1 MKGFAAGGEGTETRR
16 FFFAAGGGEWT
27 REYFSPQIFMF
38 DSKEL
43 FRALEFAHYAERFRG
58 ETFVIALPAG
68 ASFSEL
74 LLDFKVF
81 AGYRIGLVL
90 VTEDPDFML
99 DGVISK
105 ANQRGARFDFSIVT
119 DLIFSRETQAIDL
132 DFTRIEKSLAQGKT
146 PVIAYQG
153 GEEKAGMVSPGAAPP
168 GAAPEPL
175 DAAYILAAAVAG
187 RIKPRKLFLVHPI
200 TEPLIRLLPHGAV
213 QEAELDTIAS
223 QLGSE
228 LQAEAIPLLGFIREN
243 LVLGIPDV
251 VLIRGVSGELFRE
264 VFTHD
269 GAGVI
274 FNATVQSQ
282 IRKAKLSDVT
292 DIALLLRADIEA
304 GRILP
309 KSENDI
315 EANIGAY
322 WIYEID
328 GMGVGL
334 ACLNA
339 YGEEAEMSQFSTLPR
354 YRGKGR
360 ARELARQLIA
370 EAGAQGYRGV
380 FALSVDERMWEFF
393 LSLGFQRVARESLPE
408 GWRRQYD
415 MNRDSRA
422 FRMKLPIREHR

>member
-1 MKGFAAGGEGTETRR
+1 
-16 FFFAAGGGEWT
+16 
-27 REYFSPQIFMF
+27 MF

-68 ASFSEL
+68 ASFAEL
-74 LLDFKVF
+74 VLDFKVC

-90 VTEDPDFML
+90 VTEDPDFIL

-119 DLIFSRETQAIDL
+119 DLIFSRDTRETDL
-132 DFTRIEKSLAQGKT
+132 DFTRIKNSLAQGKT

-153 GEEKAGMVSPGAAPP
+153 GGENTAAALPG
-168 GAAPEPL
+168 GGSDPL
-175 DAAYILAAAVAG
+175 DAAYVLAAAVAG
-187 RIKPRKLFLVHPI
+187 RIEPRKLFLAHSL
-200 TEPLIRLLPHGAV
+200 TEPLKRLLPHGAAQV
-213 QEAELDTIAS
+213 AELDRIAPR
-223 QLGSE
+223 LESE
-228 LQAEAIPLLGFIREN
+228 LQAEAVSLLDFIREN
-243 LVLGIPDV
+243 LASGIPDV
-251 VLIRGVSGELFRE
+251 VLIRGVTGELFRE

-274 FNATVQSQ
+274 FNASVRSQ

-292 DIALLLRADIEA
+292 DISLLLRSDIEA
-304 GRILP
+304 GSILP
-309 KSENDI
+309 RSENSI

-334 ACLNA
+334 ACLNK
-339 YGEEAEMSQFSTLPR
+339 YGDEAEMSQFSTLPR

-360 ARELARQLIA
+360 AKELARLLIA
-370 EAGAQGYRGV
+370 EAREQGCRGV
-380 FALSVDERMWEFF
+380 FALSVDDRMWEFF

-408 GWRRQYD
+408 GWREQYD
-415 MNRDSRA
+415 MTRDSRA
-422 FRMKLPIREHR
+422 FRMELQ

>member
-1 MKGFAAGGEGTETRR
+1 
-16 FFFAAGGGEWT
+16 
-27 REYFSPQIFMF
+27 MF

-68 ASFSEL
+68 ASFAEL
-74 LLDFKVF
+74 LLDFKVL

-90 VTEDPDFML
+90 VTEDPDFIL

-119 DLIFSRETQAIDL
+119 DLIFSRETSETAL
-132 DFTRIEKSLAQGKT
+132 DFTRIQKSLGQGKT
-146 PVIAYQG
+146 PVIAYQS
-153 GEEKAGMVSPGAAPP
+153 AGKNHGAASL
-168 GAAPEPL
+168 GGGTEPL
-175 DAAYILAAAVAG
+175 DTAYILAAAVA
-187 RIKPRKLFLVHPI
+187 RQIEPRKLFLVHSI
-200 TEPLIRLLPHGAV
+200 TEPLKRLLPQGAV
-213 QEAELDTIAS
+213 LEAELDQIAS
-223 QLGSE
+223 QLGRKFR
-228 LQAEAIPLLGFIREN
+228 AEAVSLLGFIREN
-243 LVLGIPDV
+243 LVAGIPDV
-251 VLIRGVSGELFRE
+251 VLIRGITGELFRE

-274 FNATVQSQ
+274 FNASMRSE
-282 IRKAKLSDVT
+282 IRKAELSDVT
-292 DIALLLRADIEA
+292 DIALLLRSDIEA

-309 KSENDI
+309 RTENSI

-334 ACLNA
+334 ACLHK

-360 ARELARQLIA
+360 AKELARLLIA
-370 EAGAQGYRGV
+370 EAREQGYRGV
-380 FALSVDERMWEFF
+380 FALSIDERMWEFF

-408 GWRRQYD
+408 GWRGQYD

-422 FRMKLPIREHR
+422 FRMELT

>member
-1 MKGFAAGGEGTETRR
+1 
-16 FFFAAGGGEWT
+16 
-27 REYFSPQIFMF
+27 MF

-90 VTEDPDFML
+90 VTEDPDFIL
-99 DGVISK
+99 DAMISK

-119 DLIFSRETQAIDL
+119 DLIFSRETRETAL
-132 DFTRIEKSLAQGKT
+132 DFSRIEKSLGQGKT

-153 GEEKAGMVSPGAAPP
+153 GDEVQGGASQGGAPG
-168 GAAPEPL
+168 PL
-175 DAAYILAAAVAG
+175 DTAYILAAAVAG
-187 RIKPRKLFLVHPI
+187 QIGPRKLFLVHSI
-200 TEPLIRLLPHGAV
+200 TEPLKRLLPHGEV
-213 QEAELDTIAS
+213 QEAELDQIAS
-223 QLGSE
+223 LLGRE
-228 LQAEAIPLLGFIREN
+228 LQAEAVPLLSFIRET
-243 LVLGIPDV
+243 LGSGIPDV
-251 VLIRGVSGELFRE
+251 VLIQGVTGELFRE

-274 FNATVQSQ
+274 FNASVQSQ

-292 DIALLLRADIEA
+292 DIALLLRSDIAA

-309 KSENDI
+309 KDENAI

-328 GMGVGL
+328 GMCVGL

-360 ARELARQLIA
+360 ARELARHLIA

-408 GWRRQYD
+408 DWRRQYD
-415 MNRDSRA
+415 MHRDSRA
-422 FRMKLPIREHR
+422 FRMALQDKEDG

>member
-1 MKGFAAGGEGTETRR
+1 M
-16 FFFAAGGGEWT
+16 
-27 REYFSPQIFMF
+27 
-38 DSKEL
+38 
-43 FRALEFAHYAERFRG
+43 
-58 ETFVIALPAG
+58 
-68 ASFSEL
+68 
-74 LLDFKVF
+74 
-81 AGYRIGLVL
+81 
-90 VTEDPDFML
+90 
-99 DGVISK
+99 
-105 ANQRGARFDFSIVT
+105 
-119 DLIFSRETQAIDL
+119 
-132 DFTRIEKSLAQGKT
+132 
-146 PVIAYQG
+146 
-153 GEEKAGMVSPGAAPP
+153 
-168 GAAPEPL
+168 
-175 DAAYILAAAVAG
+175 AG

-334 ACLNA
+334 ACLNG

-380 FALSVDERMWEFF
+380 FALSVDQRMWEFF

>member
-1 MKGFAAGGEGTETRR
+1 
-16 FFFAAGGGEWT
+16 
-27 REYFSPQIFMF
+27 MF

-90 VTEDPDFML
+90 VTEDPDFTL

-119 DLIFSRETQAIDL
+119 DLIFSRETRETTL

-153 GEEKAGMVSPGAAPP
+153 GDETHGVATQGAASPG
-168 GAAPEPL
+168 GGPL

-187 RIKPRKLFLVHPI
+187 RIEPRKLFLVHSI
-200 TEPLIRLLPHGAV
+200 TEPLKRLLPHGAA
-213 QEAELDTIAS
+213 QEAELDQIAS
-223 QLGSE
+223 QLGRE
-228 LQAEAIPLLGFIREN
+228 LQAEAVSLLGFIREN
-243 LVLGIPDV
+243 LVSGIPDV
-251 VLIRGVSGELFRE
+251 VLIRGVTGELFRE

-274 FNATVQSQ
+274 FNASVESR

-292 DIALLLRADIEA
+292 DIALLLRSDIEA

-309 KSENDI
+309 RNENAI

-328 GMGVGL
+328 GMGVGV
-334 ACLNA
+334 ACLNE

-360 ARELARQLIA
+360 AKELAQHLIA
-370 EAGAQGYRGV
+370 EAREQGYRGV

-393 LSLGFQRVARESLPE
+393 QSLGFQRVARESLPE
-408 GWRRQYD
+408 GWRRNYN

-422 FRMKLPIREHR
+422 FRMELP